1 MRVHTKWKVDRT
13 HHGAARLRWWE
24 WSFLILGLVL
34 LDIYIW
40 SNTGAV
46 LWQAYEDRRFDENLR
61 FDQSLRESAPA
72 PEVQPAFMP
81 PAHSKIV
88 GRLEIP
94 HLHLAVMVQEGVDA
108 GTLRHAVGHIPG
120 TALPGAVGNVGVAG
134 HRDTFFRALHD
145 IRLKDVIEFQT
156 AAGNYRYV
164 VESAGIVPPRDIG
177 VLAPTGR
184 DTLTLV
190 TCYPFYYVGSAPN
203 RFVVRAALAVKP
215 GELTSSLA
223 PDRGRS
229 RERVAS
235 PIR

>member
-1 MRVHTKWKVDRT
+1 MKVHTIWKADRT

-24 WSFLILGLVL
+24 WSFLVLGLVL

-46 LWQAYEDRRFDENLR
+46 LWQAYEDRRFDQNLR
-61 FDQSLRESAPA
+61 FDRPVRESAPA
-72 PEVQPAFMP
+72 PEVKP
-81 PAHSKIV
+81 PFTPLPHSKIV

-134 HRDTFFRALHD
+134 HRDTFFRVLRN
-145 IRLKDVIEFQT
+145 IRLKDIIEFQT
-156 AAGNYRYV
+156 SAGNYQYV
-164 VESAGIVPPRDIG
+164 VESARVVPPRDVV

-203 RFVVRAALAVKP
+203 RFVVRAALTVKP
-215 GELTSSLA
+215 GELSSSLA

-229 RERVAS
+229 REHLAS